1 MEGRRRMKEEKQEE
15 GRRKDEEG
23 EGSRRKRMEEEGGN
37 EERKG
42 SKRERRRKKSRERK
56 TNDGTGAP
64 PGGLWEPPRS
74 PLGGVGRR
82 AEGGFGAF
90 LDLFKL
96 ILLEKTKQP
105 QTRGK
110 TPNPPWGP
118 QNSPGTSQNLWEG
131 SLYTFLQPTPNPKIS
146 EYF

>member
-15 GRRKDEEG
+15 GRRKEEEAEGKGQRRKEGMRKEKEARGKEEG
-23 EGSRRKRMEEEGGN
+23 RSP
-37 EERKG
+37 ERG
-42 SKRERRRKKSRERK
+42 RPMMGQEI
-56 TNDGTGAP
+56 P

-74 PLGGVGRR
+74 PLGGVGSR

-110 TPNPPWGP
+110 TPNPPREP

-131 SLYTFLQPTPNPKIS
+131 SLYTFLQTTPNPKIS
-146 EYF
+146 EYL